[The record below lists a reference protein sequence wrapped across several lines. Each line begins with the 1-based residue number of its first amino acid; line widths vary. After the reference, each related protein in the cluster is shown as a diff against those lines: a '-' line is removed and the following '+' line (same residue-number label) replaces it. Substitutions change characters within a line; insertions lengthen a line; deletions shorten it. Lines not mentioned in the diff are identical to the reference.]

1 MAQDPAWPPVEFAD
15 EEGNP
20 SGMAEEYLRLIE
32 QRLGI
37 TFQRI
42 RGLSWQESYA
52 RMKRWDI
59 DMTTSVAETPERA
72 EFRAFTKPCMKV
84 PIVVLTRTDVT
95 FVSSLR
101 DLVGKKTAVVDGFVA
116 GYWLSRDFPDIP
128 LVNTEHKKAEDV
140 LRASEERYRTLF
152 DSAGDAIFILDTE
165 GRILAVNAMACE
177 NYGCTQSELLSMTV
191 ASIDTPEH
199 GIHAP
204 ERIARL
210 MKQGMVQF
218 ESEHRRKDSTTILV
232 DVNARK
238 ISWNGQ
244 PVMISICRDITD
256 RKRAEETQERLQAQ
270 LNQAQKMESVG
281 RLAGSVAHDFNN
293 MLGALLGNVD
303 LALELV
309 DPAQPLSACLH
320 EIQKAAE
327 RSADLTRQLLAFARK
342 QTVAPKVLDLNE
354 TVEGMLK
361 MLRRLIGEDINL
373 R

>member
-1 MAQDPAWPPVEFAD
+1 MKGDKTARPRGVKAALIVTLLALFLGGVRLGHVASDQTQVEQDSPVRQTTTSIAAAQWLTQEERTWLKNHPVIRVAQDPAWPPVEFAD

-59 DMTTSVAETPERA
+59 DMTTSAAETPERA
-72 EFRAFTKPCMKV
+72 EFWAFTKPCMKV

-101 DLVGKKTAVVDGFVA
+101 DLVGKKTAVVDGYVA

-140 LRASEERYRTLF
+140 LRASEERYRALF
-152 DSAGDAIFILDTE
+152 DSAGDAIFILDAE

-177 NYGCTQSELLSMTV
+177 NYGYTQSELLSMTV

-204 ERIARL
+204 E
-210 MKQGMVQF
+210 
-218 ESEHRRKDSTTILV
+218 
-232 DVNARK
+232 
-238 ISWNGQ
+238 
-244 PVMISICRDITD
+244 
-256 RKRAEETQERLQAQ
+256 
-270 LNQAQKMESVG
+270 
-281 RLAGSVAHDFNN
+281 
-293 MLGALLGNVD
+293 
-303 LALELV
+303 
-309 DPAQPLSACLH
+309 
-320 EIQKAAE
+320 
-327 RSADLTRQLLAFARK
+327 
-342 QTVAPKVLDLNE
+342 
-354 TVEGMLK
+354 
-361 MLRRLIGEDINL
+361 
-373 R
+373 